1 MANDERDP
9 GDSET
14 TATATPQFGLDRGD
28 RVHASKAP
36 GITVTWSRRRCIHA
50 ADCVMNL
57 PTVFEPGRRPWVD
70 ATQASADAVARVVQR
85 CPTGSLHFER
95 SDGGAPEPVPAVNTV
110 LVSRNGPTY
119 LKGDLE
125 MVDERG
131 DVRLVDTRMA
141 LCRCGLSAN
150 KPHCDNAH
158 RDAGFREQGRLSEP
172 ERVEDPG
179 SEATKLRV
187 ILRENGPIELSGPFG
202 ISSADRQ
209 TTIAGT
215 RTKLCRCGQS
225 GAKPFCDGTHK
236 RVGFKTG

>member
-1 MANDERDP
+1 
-9 GDSET
+9 
-14 TATATPQFGLDRGD
+14 
-28 RVHASKAP
+28 
-36 GITVTWSRRRCIHA
+36 
-50 ADCVMNL
+50 
-57 PTVFEPGRRPWVD
+57 
-70 ATQASADAVARVVQR
+70 
-85 CPTGSLHFER
+85 
-95 SDGGAPEPVPAVNTV
+95 
-110 LVSRNGPTY
+110 
-119 LKGDLE
+119 

-172 ERVEDPG
+172 QRVEDPG

-202 ISSADRQ
+202 ISSSDRQ